1 MRTGALAALASL
13 GLAGCALSSPPPARH
28 QPRPSATPSA
38 TPTPLPQAVT
48 VIAPDGV
55 NFRTNPSTTA
65 AVVGVVAQGV
75 TLPVISQTSVDG
87 GWWQVKGSTATGWIT
102 SNPAYTSTA
111 SFQSYQ
117 STGTPAWSALFPT
130 SWTFAQTTAG
140 TISFTGSGGQ
150 VITVTS
156 AATTANLPPGA
167 PTGTGEKS
175 VTSVDVYGIT
185 TALVTYASST
195 GYLAAVAFQARP
207 GVAFLITAKGSSSST
222 AAQFTLF
229 LDAFKF
235 ALPAPTPK
243 PTP

>member
-1 MRTGALAALASL
+1 MAGL
-13 GLAGCALSSPPPARH
+13 GLAGCALSSPPPAHHRA
-28 QPRPSATPSA
+28 RPSPSPSA

-55 NFRTNPSTTA
+55 NFRTSPSTTA
-65 AVVGVVAQGV
+65 SVVGVVAQGV
-75 TLPVISQTSVDG
+75 TLPVLSQTSADG

-102 SNPAYTSTA
+102 ADPQYTSTA

-117 STGTPAWSALFPT
+117 STGSPGWSALFF
-130 SWTFAQTTAG
+130 SNWTFAQTTPG
-140 TISFTGSGGQ
+140 TISFSGPGGQ
-150 VITVTS
+150 VIAV
-156 AATTANLPPGA
+156 TTAASTAALPPAA

-175 VTSVDVYGIT
+175 VSSVDVYGVT
-185 TALVTYASST
+185 TALVTFAVSS

-207 GVAFLITAKGSSSST
+207 GVAFLITAKGTSGKT
-222 AAQFTLF
+222 AATFSLF

-243 PTP
+243 PSP